1 MPSVSVIIP
10 AFNAAATLSATLES
24 ILQQTLADW
33 EAIIVDD
40 GSTDFTASNA
50 MVWCGRD
57 PRFKLIGQRNLG
69 PSAARN
75 QGARNANAPWLLFL
89 DADDLISAD
98 HLASLTATVAESPE
112 TDLAYSGWTKIA
124 TDGRIGT
131 TQMPPAEHHFERLAA
146 YNIFCIHECLVRRD
160 IFRDVGGFDT
170 TLSTCEE
177 WDLWQRLA
185 RSGAKFTP
193 AGGGLALYRMRAESL
208 SHRPDLLFKGASEVI
223 RRGHRPDPRV
233 LNPVQAYAN
242 GAAAEKLPQALMY
255 FALWCG
261 GLLIGSGKNPSDF
274 LLNVPLTEVGEFDR
288 DGAVSAIEGSVPAG
302 ACAVQAD
309 WSRLWPRLRRT
320 IYDAYKVVEQR
331 CGIPNFAD
339 QCMEELQRR
348 LQWLWVDE
356 SPSVPKDKASPDS
369 EPLADDSK
377 VQFGDFWRLEPI
389 GKEWGYDRGDPIDRM
404 YIESFLQR
412 HCEDIR
418 GRVLEAGDDSYTNRF
433 GGDRVTR
440 KDVIHVSP
448 ECKTAT
454 IVADLASGD
463 HIPSDSFDCII
474 LTQTL
479 HLIFDLRSA
488 VRTIERILKPGG
500 TLLLTV
506 PGISQMDYGEWA
518 EDWHWSMTVHS
529 VRRLLSERFPPES
542 VEVESRGNV
551 LSATAFLQGLSQ
563 QDIGDFGFQ
572 IDDPHYPLTVLARA
586 TKPAAVPAKTSSR
599 SKPSKS
605 GSAIPTKSGSGE
617 PPIILMYHRVDI
629 PKHDPWL
636 LRVSRENLS
645 EQLQLLSAERDIVPL
660 PWLISKLSEG
670 TVPQG
675 TACLTFDD
683 GYADV
688 LNNGRPLLEKHGCPA
703 TIFLPTQYI
712 GSDGGFWWD
721 ILVRIMF
728 ETSDLPAQLTLRV
741 AGVKHTWQLESPSGS
756 SADNAVAL
764 ADLHLELWKLLKP
777 LSSQER
783 HAALEQLALWAGTD
797 AAPRPAD
804 RTVSLEEVSRLIE
817 PGFIDVGAHSL
828 THPSLPL
835 LAKQEM
841 EHEIVASRNACEEL
855 FGAPVRSFAYPFGDV
870 DETTA
875 STIRAAG
882 FELACTTI
890 GGAVTLQQ
898 DRMHAPRIF
907 VGNWGAEEF
916 ERKVLYSHKTLTTG
930 PAPLQP

>member
-1 MPSVSVIIP
+1 MASVSVIIP

-24 ILQQTLADW
+24 VLQQTLADW

-50 MVWCGRD
+50 MVWCDRD
-57 PRFKLIGQRNLG
+57 PRFRFMRQANLG

-75 QGARNANAPWLLFL
+75 EGARNATAPWLLFL
-89 DADDLISAD
+89 DADDLISPD
-98 HLASLTATVAESPE
+98 HLASLIAAVAERPQ
-112 TDLAYSGWTKIA
+112 TDLAYSSCAKVA
-124 TDGRIGT
+124 TDGRIGASE
-131 TQMPPAEHHFERLAA
+131 MPPADNHFERLAA
-146 YNIFCIHECLVRRD
+146 YNIFGIHACLVRREL
-160 IFRDVGGFDT
+160 FNSAGGFDT
-170 TLSTCEE
+170 RLSTCEE

-208 SHRPDLLFKGASEVI
+208 SHRAELLFKGASEVI
-223 RRGHRPDPRV
+223 RRGHGPDRRV
-233 LNPVQAYAN
+233 INPVQAHAN
-242 GAAAEKLPQALMY
+242 GAPAEKLPQALMY
-255 FALWCG
+255 FALWCS
-261 GLLIGSGKNPSDF
+261 GLLIGSGKDPSDF

-309 WSRLWPRLRRT
+309 WSKLWPELQGT
-320 IYDAYKVVEQR
+320 IYDAYKIVEQR
-331 CGIPNFAD
+331 CGIANFAGG
-339 QCMEELQRR
+339 CMEELERR
-348 LQWLWVDE
+348 LQWLWVQK
-356 SPSVPKDKASPDS
+356 SLSVPKVEASPKS
-369 EPLADDSK
+369 GMLAADGK
-377 VQFGDFWRLEPI
+377 IHFGDFWRLEPI
-389 GKEWGYDRGDPIDRM
+389 GKQWGYDRGDPIDRM
-404 YIESFLQR
+404 YIDTFLQR
-412 HCEDIR
+412 HREDIR
-418 GRVLEAGDDSYTNRF
+418 GRVLEAGDDSYTKRF
-433 GGDRVTR
+433 GEERVTQR
-440 KDVIHVSP
+440 DVIHVSP
-448 ECKTAT
+448 ECETAT
-454 IVADLASGD
+454 IVADLASAD

-488 VRTIERILKPGG
+488 IRTIERILKPGG

-506 PGISQMDYGEWA
+506 PGISQMDYGEWGK
-518 EDWHWSMTVHS
+518 DWHWSMTVHS
-529 VRRLLSERFPPES
+529 VKRLLTERFPRES

-563 QDIGDFGFQ
+563 QDIGDFAFQ
-572 IDDPHYPLTVLARA
+572 MDDPNYPLTVLARA
-586 TKPAAVPAKTSSR
+586 TKPAAVSKKANHRSKTS
-599 SKPSKS
+599 KPGSAILRKS
-605 GSAIPTKSGSGE
+605 GSRE
-617 PPIILMYHRVDI
+617 PPIILMYHRVDV

-636 LRVSRENLS
+636 LRVSGENLS
-645 EQLQLLSAERDIVPL
+645 EQLQLLSAQRDVVPL
-660 PWLISKLSEG
+660 PWLIAKLSEG

-688 LNNGRPLLEKHGCPA
+688 LDNGKPLLEKHGCPA

-721 ILVRIMF
+721 ILARIIF
-728 ETSDLPAQLTLRV
+728 ETSNLPTQLTLTV
-741 AGVKHTWQLESPSGS
+741 AGTDHAWRLDGASGNS
-756 SADNAVAL
+756 TGSAVSL
-764 ADLHLELWKLLKP
+764 ADLHLALWKLLKP

-783 HAALEQLALWAGTD
+783 HAALEQLAFWAGTD
-797 AAPRPAD
+797 AAPRPVD
-804 RTVSLEEVSRLIE
+804 RTVSSEEASRLIE

-835 LAKQEM
+835 LVKQEM

-875 STIRAAG
+875 SAVRAAG

-907 VGNWGAEEF
+907 VGNWGADEF
-916 ERKVLYSHKTLTTG
+916 ERNVLYSHNDQTTG
-930 PAPLQP
+930 PAPFQP